1 MGEQDLDRASAPVN
15 DSSSTATPPPPCKS
29 VHRALGGGQVADVLL
44 WKRRDVGIYLFM
56 VSSTL
61 WFLFERAGY
70 SLITLV
76 ANVLLLLVV
85 ILFFWAKS
93 ASLLNRPLP
102 PLPDLEVSEDF
113 VIKTAD
119 AAQVWINYVLAIA
132 NDIALGRDV
141 KLFVQVAS
149 GLLLVSLM
157 GNLFNFFTLVYIG
170 VVLSLTVPTLYD
182 KYQDQ
187 IDDKLCVAH
196 KVLSTWFRKFD
207 AVVLGKIPLSL
218 NKEKKTQ

>member
-1 MGEQDLDRASAPVN
+1 MGEDLDRP
-15 DSSSTATPPPPCKS
+15 SSPIKNSSTPPPTPPPKS

-44 WKRRDVGIYLFM
+44 WKRRDFGIYLFM

-61 WFLFERAGY
+61 WFLFEWAGY

-93 ASLLNRPLP
+93 ASILNRPLP

-132 NDIALGRDV
+132 NDIALGRNV

-196 KVLSTWFRKFD
+196 KVLSTWFRKFYD
-207 AVVLGKIPLSL
+207 VVHSKIPLSL